1 MNCVLM
7 GPPVMHRLYFF
18 HRNVRHCRLVTCSFV
33 NGNPRGITAQA
44 FHPFRMPRLCLGCMI
59 LILALALIAFAHP
72 QYASAAGAEVPFGE
86 KVGRVFTNYDRIRP
100 TIATAGLLKDGAV
113 SDLKPLGFVA
123 VLDLRGPKEGTASEK
138 SAVESAGLRYFNI
151 PVTERAPTGA
161 QVEAFTRIVE
171 DPANH
176 PIVVHCHT
184 ASRVGAM
191 WVLYQVR
198 KGVPVAIAVEE
209 GRTIGLQL
217 DRENAV
223 RARLVEPSL
232 KEESVSVP

>member
-1 MNCVLM
+1 
-7 GPPVMHRLYFF
+7 
-18 HRNVRHCRLVTCSFV
+18 
-33 NGNPRGITAQA
+33 
-44 FHPFRMPRLCLGCMI
+44 MI
-59 LILALALIAFAHP
+59 LILALALIAFADP
-72 QYASAAGAEVPFGE
+72 QGASAAGAEVPFGE
-86 KVGRVFTNYDRIRP
+86 KVGRVLTNYDRIRP

-113 SDLKPLGFVA
+113 ADLKPLGFVT

-138 SAVESAGLRYFNI
+138 AEVESAGLRYFNI
-151 PVTERAPTGA
+151 PVTEQAPTGA

-176 PIVVHCHT
+176 PIVVHCRT

-217 DRENAV
+217 ERENAV
-223 RARLVEPSL
+223 RARLGEPSRN
-232 KEESVSVP
+232 EESVSVP